1 MAKGKLAPAQQEPRD
16 TYRVRTARRRKPP
29 HTTRAMRQSI
39 IMAMAPP
46 ERMPL
51 PPLKW
56 NMQGNMWPSRQNR
69 PAQYSAKAKPMVSL
83 PTTMIGAA
91 ISLLKEIAA
100 TALSTS
106 HKITTKVRGPP
117 NVR

>member
-1 MAKGKLAPAQQEPRD
+1 
-16 TYRVRTARRRKPP
+16 
-29 HTTRAMRQSI
+29 MRQSI

-56 NMQGNMWPSRQNR
+56 NMQGNMCPSRHHR
-69 PAQYSAKAKPMVSL
+69 PPQYSARAFAALCTSMLPKGRSCPVSH
-83 PTTMIGAA
+83 TA
-91 ISLLKEIAA
+91 ILMAT

-106 HKITTKVRGPP
+106 HRMTTKVRGPP
-117 NVR
+117 KVR